1 MKEKR
6 KNQKNLTSFFI
17 LLSSLLLVVFS
28 CHVLVKYLLDETVFS
43 NRITESYLL
52 NFFLGF
58 LSYVVLILSIKKHL
72 SSLGFIFMYTSFGKF
87 VVFFIAFKP
96 YYSANGTV
104 DFDEFMT
111 LMIPYSFALVAE
123 IYSMSKVLK
132 N

>member
-28 CHVLVKYLLDETVFS
+28 CHVLVKYLLDETAFS